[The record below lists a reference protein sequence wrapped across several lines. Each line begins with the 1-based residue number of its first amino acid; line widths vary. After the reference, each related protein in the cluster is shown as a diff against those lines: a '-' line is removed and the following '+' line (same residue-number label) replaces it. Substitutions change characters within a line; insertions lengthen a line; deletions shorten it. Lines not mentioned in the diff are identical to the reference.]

1 MEIKMSQR
9 IGEDNNGDNGQIIAA
24 TLSAIAYCDGET
36 SIINSLAATLPDWSL
51 AWIPDV
57 EINGNYAYIAYNE
70 QAEQYAV
77 AIRGSVLDFSW
88 QAFEDW
94 FEQDFNVIYQ
104 SDWTYP
110 ASDQNPKTSRG
121 AADGLSDLTSL
132 VSTASGNQ
140 VRMLDFLMQTAVAND
155 ISILVTG
162 HSLGGGLATV
172 FAPWLYYQITSANKQ
187 ISHMPVMTFAAPAV
201 GNAAFAAAYDATFPN
216 SWRYYNSQDIVP
228 KASASIA
235 DMGNL
240 YSPAPEASSISTT
253 YDGYTVT
260 LQEGIIA
267 LDAVVIA
274 SEVYNNSVYTQTNA
288 ASGSVELNTAG
299 KLFTVTATD
308 PLEQWFEQA
317 GAQHSLSNAYLP
329 FLGGDSFTCS

>member
-1 MEIKMSQR
+1 MSQR
-9 IGEDNNGDNGQIIAA
+9 IGEDNNGDNGAITAA
-24 TLSAIAYCDGET
+24 TLSAIAYCDGAD
-36 SIINSLAATLPDWSL
+36 SISKSLASSLPGWAL

-57 EINGNYAYIAYNE
+57 EINGNYAFIAYN
-70 QAEQYAV
+70 QHVQQYAV

-94 FEQDFNVIYQ
+94 FEQDFNVLYQ

-110 ASDQNPKTSRG
+110 TSDQNPMISRG

-132 VSTASGNQ
+132 VSTVSAGKP
-140 VRMLDFLMQTAVAND
+140 VRMLDFLMGHAVENN
-155 ISILVTG
+155 IPILVTG
-162 HSLGGGLATV
+162 HSLGAGLSTV
-172 FAPWLYYQITSANKQ
+172 FAPWLYYQIKSAQKQ
-187 ISHMPVMTFAAPAV
+187 VPDMAVMTFAAPAV
-201 GNAAFAAAYDATFPN
+201 GNQAFAAAYDATFPN

-228 KASASIA
+228 MASASIA

-267 LDAVVIA
+267 LDAVVIS
-274 SEVYNNSVYTQTNA
+274 SEVYNNSVYAQTNG
-288 ASGSVELNTAG
+288 ASGSVELNQAG
-299 KLFTVTATD
+299 KLFKVTATD

-329 FLGGDSFTCS
+329 FLGGQPFTCSS

>member
-1 MEIKMSQR
+1 MSQR
-9 IGEDNNGDNGQIIAA
+9 IGEDNNGDNGAITAA
-24 TLSAIAYCDGET
+24 TLSAIAYCDTEA
-36 SIINSLAATLPDWSL
+36 SIVNSLKNTLPDWTL

-70 QAEQYAV
+70 TAQQYAV

-110 ASDQNPKTSRG
+110 TSDQNPKTSRG

-132 VSTASGNQ
+132 VSTTTGKQ
-140 VRMLDFLMQTAVAND
+140 VRMLDFLQATAVAND

-172 FAPWLYYQITSANKQ
+172 FAPWLYYQIKSAKKTVP
-187 ISHMPVMTFAAPAV
+187 SMPVMTFAAPAV
-201 GNAAFAAAYDATFPN
+201 GNQAFAAAYDATFPN

-228 KASASIA
+228 MASANILN
-235 DMGNL
+235 MGNL

-253 YDGYTVT
+253 YDGVTVT
-260 LQEGIIA
+260 LQDAIIA
-267 LDAVVIA
+267 LDGVVVG
-274 SEVYNNSVYTQTNA
+274 SEIHYDSVYAQTNA
-288 ASGSVELNTAG
+288 ASGSVELNAAG

-329 FLGGDSFTCS
+329 FLGGQSFSCS

>member
-1 MEIKMSQR
+1 MSQR
-9 IGEDNNGDNGQIIAA
+9 IGEDNNGDNGAITAA
-24 TLSAIAYCDGET
+24 TLSAIAYCDTEA
-36 SIINSLAATLPDWSL
+36 SITNSLKNSLSDWSL

-70 QAEQYAV
+70 QAQQYAV

-94 FEQDFNVIYQ
+94 FEQDFNVLYQ

-110 ASDQNPKTSRG
+110 SSDQNPQTSRG

-132 VSTASGNQ
+132 VSTASGQQ
-140 VRMLDFLMQTAVAND
+140 VRMLDFLMQNAVAND

-162 HSLGGGLATV
+162 HSLGGGLSTV
-172 FAPWLYYQITSANKQ
+172 FAPWLYYQITSADKQ
-187 ISHMPVMTFAAPAV
+187 VPYMAVMTFAAPAV
-201 GNAAFAAAYDATFPN
+201 GNEAFAAAYDTTFPN

-228 KASASIA
+228 MASASIG

-260 LQEGIIA
+260 LQEAIFT
-267 LDAVVIA
+267 LDAAVIA
-274 SEVYNNSVYTQTNA
+274 SEVYNNSVYAQTNA
-288 ASGSVELNTAG
+288 ASGSVELNQSG
-299 KLFTVTATD
+299 KLFTVSATD

-317 GAQHSLSNAYLP
+317 GAQHSISNAYLP
-329 FLGGDSFTCS
+329 FLGGQPFTCS